1 MDKKYKILIV
11 EDEDSLR
18 LVYSEYLSLEGFTV
32 LQAKDGAEALDKVKA
47 NPDINA
53 ILLDLMIPKI
63 DGIKVLK
70 ALKSSEKNKSIKILI
85 MTVLSREKV
94 IKEAFELGADGYLI
108 KDSLMPDQIK
118 EEILNVLAAK

>member
-1 MDKKYKILIV
+1 M
-11 EDEDSLR
+11 
-18 LVYSEYLSLEGFTV
+18 EGFEI
-32 LQAKDGAEALDKVKA
+32 LQAKDGQEAIDLVKD
-47 NPDINA
+47 NKDIDL

-70 ALKSSEKNKSIKILI
+70 ELRSNPKNKNIKIFM

-118 EEILNVLAAK
+118 QEILSALEPK